1 MKVLWFKETSTLYD
15 DYENYY
21 FGCGWTE
28 SLQQLLTKV
37 AAIELSVAFFH
48 STDNDK
54 LSKSNVTYYPIV
66 KPEGKNNPLRK
77 LLNNWSGNAEVYNLR
92 VEIDKILSDSKP
104 DIIHVFGTEGAFS
117 NINTYTTIPVVYH
130 LQGLINP
137 CLNTYLPINQSKFSF
152 YFNINY
158 LANNIKG
165 NSPAFELKRFQNQA
179 KREAQILKS
188 VSYVMGRTAWDKT
201 IMTLFNPKIHY
212 FHVDEVLRSV
222 FYERIYSNVEE
233 KSNVFRIVST
243 LSPTIYKGI
252 DVVLKTAKVLKELT
266 TIDFRW
272 EIIGLDSNSKLLQH
286 FEKSENIKHREV
298 NVACIGKKNPKQL
311 VQCIQNADVYVHP
324 SYIDNSP
331 NSVCEAQ
338 IVGLPVIA
346 CNVGGVSSLVE
357 HNYTGFLVP
366 SNGVFEITNYLKIL
380 FEDEDLRSKIGKQAK
395 DEAALRHNTEKI
407 IHDVVNVYKII
418 INGVTAEQNE

>member
-1 MKVLWFKETSTLYD
+1 MKILWFTETSTLYD
-15 DYENYY
+15 DYENHY

-37 AAIELSVAFFH
+37 ADIELSVAFFH
-48 STDNDK
+48 PTDKDK
-54 LSKSNVTYYPIV
+54 LSKSDVTYYPIV
-66 KPEGKNNPLRK
+66 KSENKNNPVKK
-77 LLNNWSGNAEVYNLR
+77 LLNNWTGNAEVYNLQ
-92 VEIDKILSDSKP
+92 VEIDKIISDSKP

-117 NINTYTTIPVVYH
+117 NINTYTAIPVVFH

-152 YFNINY
+152 YFNFNY

-165 NSPAFELKRFQNQA
+165 NSPAFELKRFLNQA

-188 VSYVMGRTAWDKT
+188 VRYVMGRTTWDKT
-201 IMTLFNPKIHY
+201 IVTLFNPKVHY
-212 FHVDEVLRSV
+212 FDVDEVLRSV
-222 FYERIYSNVEE
+222 FYERISSNFKE

-243 LSPTIYKGI
+243 LSPTVYKGI

-266 TIDFRW
+266 TIDFQW
-272 EIIGLDSNSKLLQH
+272 EIIGLDSNSKLLKH
-286 FEKSENIKHREV
+286 FEKSENIKHQEV
-298 NVACIGKKNPKQL
+298 NIVCIGRKNSQQL
-311 VQCIQNADVYVHP
+311 VECLQNADVYVHP

-331 NSVCEAQ
+331 NSICEAQ
-338 IVGLPVIA
+338 IIGLPVVA

-357 HNYTGFLVP
+357 HSFTGYLVP

-380 FEDEDLRSKIGKQAK
+380 FEDEELRCKVGKQAK
-395 DEAALRHNTEKI
+395 DEAMLRHSTEKI
-407 IHDVVNVYKII
+407 IHDVLNVYKII
-418 INGVTAEQNE
+418 INAVTIENND